1 MLNKELEELLIVSRD
16 QIAFDEVALLIDERL
31 FQTLGMLFK
40 YDADKDQN
48 LLVARDVFLCVD
60 RILGESRHHY
70 MFHVV
75 DKAQKVSYTRQ
86 EIEIPMLNYSF
97 SEVEKVLMWIGKLPE
112 NAPIGSEVPAW
123 SFLVQESSDATKLKG
138 VLTKVI
144 FETNMQEDIERACE
158 KEDYSF
164 LEKQVLGDQ
173 RDADVHMS
181 EIDREVEDFDFSGFD
196 MCMS

>member
-1 MLNKELEELLIVSRD
+1 
-16 QIAFDEVALLIDERL
+16 
-31 FQTLGMLFK
+31 
-40 YDADKDQN
+40 
-48 LLVARDVFLCVD
+48 
-60 RILGESRHHY
+60 

-86 EIEIPMLNYSF
+86 EIEIPILNYSF
-97 SEVEKVLMWIGKLPE
+97 SEVEKVLMWIGKLPG

-123 SFLVQESSDATKLKG
+123 SFLVQENTDVPKLKG
-138 VLTKVI
+138 ILTKVI

-173 RDADVHMS
+173 RDVDVHMS
-181 EIDREVEDFDFSGFD
+181 EIDREIEDFDFSGFD
-196 MCMS
+196 ICQSSQHNDSN